1 MKFVKNVNVLKH
13 EKKKKRGMKA
23 SAKHVENLNSFDV
36 NPHKH
41 IVGFC

>member
-1 MKFVKNVNVLKH
+1 MKLVKNDNVLKST
-13 EKKKKRGMKA
+13 EKRGMKA